1 MPRGLDHVLN
11 SVPRPIAISVLAG
24 TNQTLRHA
32 ALRWAI
38 ALGMDVEQRREV
50 AGTMLEFVGI
60 DIQDLIARRLKRRIN
75 AVNKRLSVL
84 RAEKK

>member
-1 MPRGLDHVLN
+1 
-11 SVPRPIAISVLAG
+11 VLAG